1 MPAIQE
7 KESVSLPCL
16 DLESGQSLIVQVA
29 EFYRDRICRGLIPK
43 GSRLPTCLELG
54 HSLGL
59 APQTVDRA
67 FRLLAQEG
75 LVHRR
80 RARGTVV
87 GAPTR
92 ASPSHEFA
100 TMRRY
105 RTAAPPVSMVVRRP
119 ANLQDSVRLLF
130 NDYLNGLIEG
140 FDAWKSRFEI
150 AYLRPDQPDVDLV
163 RTLVE
168 MQQTRGFINLGLN
181 AEATE
186 YLIRAKVPMVMLN
199 ADLTD
204 RGTASVVADHVHGYR
219 EAWTHAEDLGHH
231 RAAFL
236 GFGDD
241 VFAGRLRECRA
252 GHQLAGVACR
262 LVQTARVPSDADAGV
277 IWSALGAVLGSR
289 TRRGARPTLLF
300 VQNDALALRVIRA
313 LEEYCLEIPRDL
325 SVIGFDDS
333 PIARHFRPTLT
344 TLAKPRLKMGLA
356 ASQLLLDLLAN
367 RAGSTDRRQ
376 VFPVRLISRETI
388 SPPKH

>member
-1 MPAIQE
+1 MSAIQE
-7 KESVSLPCL
+7 EGGDSLPRL
-16 DLESGQSLIVQVA
+16 DFDSGQSLIVQVA
-29 EFYRDRICRGLIPK
+29 EFYRDRIRRGLIPK
-43 GSRLPTCLELG
+43 GRRLPTCLELG

-67 FRLLAQEG
+67 FGLLAREG

-80 RARGTVV
+80 RARGTIV
-87 GAPTR
+87 GDPTR
-92 ASPSHEFA
+92 ASPSHQFA
-100 TMRRY
+100 ATRRY

-119 ANLQDSVRLLF
+119 ANHQDSGRLLF

-168 MQQTRGFINLGLN
+168 MRQTRGFINLGLD

-236 GFGDD
+236 GFEDD
-241 VFAGRLRECRA
+241 VFAERLRECRA
-252 GHQLAGVACR
+252 GRQLAGVACR
-262 LVQTARVPSDADAGV
+262 LDQTARVSSDADAGE
-277 IWSALGAVLGSR
+277 IWGALRAALGPR
-289 TRRGARPTLLF
+289 TRRATWPTLLF

-313 LEEYCLEIPRDL
+313 LEEYCREIPRDL

-333 PIARHFRPTLT
+333 PIARHFHPALT

-356 ASQLLLDLLAN
+356 ASQILLDLLAH
-367 RAGSTDRRQ
+367 RAGSTDRHQ
-376 VFPVRLISRETI
+376 VFPVRLISRETTT
-388 SPPKH
+388 PPKH